1 MVKKKSSKH
10 GFFNNPLRLS
20 PGIFI
25 NDLKKK
31 KSLRKEICD
40 YLSKSKSFSYSQ
52 WLKINKKNFID
63 GNLDDELY
71 LPRCVV
77 YFWQK
82 DQLISLLNL
91 IETKKL
97 KINIFFINKNVNKIK
112 ISNDKIFFKDQN
124 YIIYKIIKK
133 QSKFELV
140 KRKKLK
146 KYFQIFVL

>member
-1 MVKKKSSKH
+1 MNFDYVSLGSGLVGFSTLKNLILNVKNRKKKYNFALIDKSFTNFLGGAAWSKKSSKH

-77 YFWQK
+77 YFGK
-82 DQLISLLNL
+82 KTNL
-91 IETKKL
+91 SV
-97 KINIFFINKNVNKIK
+97 F
-112 ISNDKIFFKDQN
+112 
-124 YIIYKIIKK
+124 
-133 QSKFELV
+133 
-140 KRKKLK
+140 
-146 KYFQIFVL
+146 